1 MSLAAIETIRQVE
14 DAVDR
19 SRAEARA
26 EAQKRVS
33 EAQREGRSL
42 IEQQRAESAARTEEV
57 LQDEEGLRTMR
68 NIGRAMADMVK
79 AYAAAREAGIELHA
93 PERGAMTNFIR

>member
-42 IEQQRAESAARTEEV
+42 IEQQKAESAARAEEV
-57 LQDEEGLRTMR
+57 LQDARQ
-68 NIGRAMADMVK
+68 K
-79 AYAAAREAGIELHA
+79 AERRRE
-93 PERGAMTNFIR
+93 